1 MLRATHWGHCCILI
15 VRAVQVRALFAEA
28 IDGGNDSITNV
39 RVVRDKA
46 TNRGKGIA
54 YVGFKV
60 TSRLAGN

>member
-1 MLRATHWGHCCILI
+1 MQAYRRCA
-15 VRAVQVRALFAEA
+15 QVRALFAEA
-28 IDGGNDSITNV
+28 IDGGNDSIMNV

-60 TSRLAGN
+60 RYDCWSDGKLLVLP